1 MAIFLTKQELQIKGM
16 HCTSCALNIENKLKK
31 VEGLKNVSVNFANE
45 KAYFEGSV
53 SKATKIINELG
64 YNVTSVKSDDELLLA
79 RNKFLISLI
88 FGIPLFIIS
97 MGPMLG
103 LIPMIEN
110 NFLIE
115 LALATPI
122 IIVSYKFYIQGIK
135 VAFKNKS
142 ANMDTLIAIGT
153 GTAYVYSILNG
164 LLGGTIYFESA
175 GVLLM
180 FILMGKYLEARTK
193 HSTGNAIRELMNL
206 APDKAV
212 IVRKGKELTV
222 NINEVIPGDILLVK
236 PGQRVPVDGAITSGT
251 SSVDESMITGE
262 SMPVLKKKDDEVIG
276 GTING
281 RGVFYYKAL
290 RVGADTYL
298 ARIVK
303 LVDNAQGSK
312 APIQKLADKVSGIFV
327 PIVLLIALSSITT
340 WLLLGSKLSF
350 SLMTMIS
357 VLVIACPCALGLAT
371 PTAVIVGSGMGA
383 KNGVLFKTSEKLE
396 ILSKVKIF
404 VFDKTGTLT
413 KGSPVVTHLS
423 GDEKTIFY
431 AASAERFS
439 EHPLAKAI
447 IDRAKNMKLS
457 KPKNF
462 KNYPGMGV
470 KCTINGNN
478 VLVGSEELMIKNK
491 LKIPNEII
499 TIANKAKTIVLVSVN
514 KKIIGFLGINDPI
527 KEGSKEA
534 ISELKNRGASVYM
547 ITGDNEITA
556 RAVANEVGITNVISK
571 VKPEDKAKKVSEL
584 KKQGLTAFIGDGVND
599 APALAVSDVGIAI
612 GSGTDVAIE
621 TGDVILVKGDL
632 RKVLSAV
639 KLSSHTINKVKQNLF
654 WAFFYNVI
662 AIPAAF
668 MGLLNPVIAGSAMA
682 MSSVSVVTNSLLLKF
697 KKI

>member
-1 MAIFLTKQELQIKGM
+1 M

>member
-1 MAIFLTKQELQIKGM
+1 MTKQELQIKGM

>member
-1 MAIFLTKQELQIKGM
+1 MTKQELQIKGM

-534 ISELKNRGASVYM
+534 ISELKNRGGSVYM

-697 KKI
+697 KNI

>member
-1 MAIFLTKQELQIKGM
+1 
-16 HCTSCALNIENKLKK
+16 
-31 VEGLKNVSVNFANE
+31 
-45 KAYFEGSV
+45 
-53 SKATKIINELG
+53 
-64 YNVTSVKSDDELLLA
+64 
-79 RNKFLISLI
+79 
-88 FGIPLFIIS
+88 
-97 MGPMLG
+97 
-103 LIPMIEN
+103 
-110 NFLIE
+110 
-115 LALATPI
+115 
-122 IIVSYKFYIQGIK
+122 
-135 VAFKNKS
+135 
-142 ANMDTLIAIGT
+142 
-153 GTAYVYSILNG
+153 
-164 LLGGTIYFESA
+164 
-175 GVLLM
+175 VLLM

>member
-1 MAIFLTKQELQIKGM
+1 MTKQELQIKGM

-281 RGVFYYKAL
+281 RGGFYYKAL